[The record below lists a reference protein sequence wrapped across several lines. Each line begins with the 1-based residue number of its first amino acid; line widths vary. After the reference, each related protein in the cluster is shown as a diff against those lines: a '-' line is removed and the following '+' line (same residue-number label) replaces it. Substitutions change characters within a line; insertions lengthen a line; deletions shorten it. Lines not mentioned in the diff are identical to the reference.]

1 MQDGDFELH
10 KIGWYTPKI
19 VVPND
24 FLNEKLTTT
33 QYGVYYSVVLE
44 GDAET
49 YLWQAKAAPVVGE
62 RVLGHIEPSASG
74 KSMRFKKDKEMEALV
89 TPPSGGQYS
98 SAPPKETPQ
107 SDKFLRDTSTIP
119 LDVYR
124 ILINIVGVA
133 ETLEQKERFWELVR
147 EQADELIRMIDNVRH
162 G

>member
-1 MQDGDFELH
+1 MQDGDFELQ

-19 VVPND
+19 VAPND

-33 QYGVYYSVVLE
+33 QYGIYYSVILD

-49 YLWQAKAAPVVGE
+49 YLWQTKTAPVVGE

-89 TPPSGGQYS
+89 TPPSEGQTVLI
-98 SAPPKETPQ
+98 PPK

-124 ILINIVGVA
+124 VLINIVGVP